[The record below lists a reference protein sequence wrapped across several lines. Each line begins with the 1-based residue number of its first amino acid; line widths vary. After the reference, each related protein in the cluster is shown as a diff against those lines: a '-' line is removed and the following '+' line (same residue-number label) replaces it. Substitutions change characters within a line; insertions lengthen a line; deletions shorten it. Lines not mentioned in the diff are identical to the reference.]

1 MTEHRNIPLPE
12 DGDEPKDSSLFE
24 RASGA
29 FGFDPFKATPIKG
42 KLPEREMKRAKARKK
57 ADQDKQ
63 EELAARTAA
72 PVETPEQKAE
82 PAAEPA
88 ASSSSEARV
97 PAVPAEYEPVADA
110 AAPVVNLPVP
120 RGSTDLVV
128 EQSIGPIALTGK
140 KFPIDREHLRDQG
153 MIVPEAATTALI
165 EEFRIVKR
173 KILSAARER
182 GTAESRRVLVC
193 SPHPGEGK
201 TFCST
206 NLAIAMAA
214 ERDSEVLLVDA
225 DFAKPS
231 ILSTLGLPKG
241 AGFMDCLAD
250 SSIKPEDLVI
260 GTDIPGLW
268 VLPAGNQTNSDSE
281 YLAADRTAEV
291 LDRFTMGAPN
301 RMVIFDTP
309 PALAA
314 SPAAELAQHVGQA
327 LLVARADKTGQS
339 ALEDA
344 CQLLSACPD
353 IKLLLNAAQFSPSG
367 RKFGSYYGYGE

>member
-1 MTEHRNIPLPE
+1 MTEHRNIPLPGKKPE
-12 DGDEPKDSSLFE
+12 GNKAVEDSSLLE

-29 FGFDPFKATPIKG
+29 FGFDPFKPAPIKG
-42 KLPEREMKRAKARKK
+42 KLPQREMKRAKVRKPENQAK
-57 ADQDKQ
+57 NTS
-63 EELAARTAA
+63 EAAG
-72 PVETPEQKAE
+72 
-82 PAAEPA
+82 PAANPA
-88 ASSSSEARV
+88 RIPEA
-97 PAVPAEYEPVADA
+97 YE
-110 AAPVVNLPVP
+110 APKVESLPVP
-120 RGSTDLVV
+120 VAAPASALVV
-128 EQSIGPIALTGK
+128 DQDVGAVALSGK
-140 KFPIDREHLRDQG
+140 KFSVNRDFLYEQG
-153 MIVPEAATTALI
+153 LIVPEGAVTALL

-173 KILSAARER
+173 QVLKAARDR
-182 GTAESRRVLVC
+182 GTALSRRVLVC

-201 TFCST
+201 TFCSV

-214 ERDSEVLLVDA
+214 ERDSEVLLIDA

-250 SSIKPEDLVI
+250 PSIKPEELVI

-268 VLPAGNQTNSDSE
+268 VLPAGNQTNADSE
-281 YLAADRTAEV
+281 YLASDRTREV
-291 LDRFTMGAPN
+291 LDRLTLGAPN
-301 RMVIFDTP
+301 RTLIFDSP
-309 PALAA
+309 PALSA
-314 SPAAELAQHVGQA
+314 SPAAELAKHVGQA

-353 IKLLLNAAQFSPSG
+353 IKLLLNAIQFSPSG

>member
-12 DGDEPKDSSLFE
+12 DGKENKESSLFE

-29 FGFDPFKATPIKG
+29 FGFDPFKAAPIKG
-42 KLPEREMKRAKARKK
+42 TLPEREMKRAKARKK

-63 EELAARTAA
+63 DELAARTAA
-72 PVETPEQKAE
+72 ADIVEPDTAPAEQQEDAAPKA
-82 PAAEPA
+82 
-88 ASSSSEARV
+88 RT
-97 PAVPAEYEPVADA
+97 PAVPAEYEP
-110 AAPVVNLPVP
+110 APEPETARANLPVA
-120 RGSTDLVV
+120 RASADLVV
-128 EQSIGPIALTGK
+128 DQDIGAIALSGK
-140 KFPIDREHLRDQG
+140 KFQIDRDHLRDKG

-173 KILSAARER
+173 HILSAARER
-182 GTAESRRVLVC
+182 GTAQSRRVLVC

-206 NLAIAMAA
+206 NLAIAIAA
-214 ERDSEVLLVDA
+214 ERDSEVLLIDA

-231 ILSTLGLPKG
+231 VLSTLGLPKG
-241 AGFMDCLAD
+241 PGFMDCLAD
-250 SSIKPEDLVI
+250 HSIKPEELVI

-291 LDRFTMGAPN
+291 LNRFTMGAPN

-327 LLVARADKTGQS
+327 VLVARADKTGQS